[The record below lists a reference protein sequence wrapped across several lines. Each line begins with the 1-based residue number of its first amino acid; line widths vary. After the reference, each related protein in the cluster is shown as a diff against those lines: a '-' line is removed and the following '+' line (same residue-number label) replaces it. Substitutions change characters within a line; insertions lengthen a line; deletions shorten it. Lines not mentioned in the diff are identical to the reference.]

1 MKQIIVILLAL
12 TFTSPSLSAHK
23 HHAPHEGTLV
33 VLGEEFAH
41 MEFVLDPG
49 TGSLTAYILDGEAEN
64 SIRIGQE
71 SIEVVI
77 SNSVPPEEGTGDSGH
92 ALTLKAVSNVL
103 TGETAGDTSEFAA
116 RSDRLKGAR
125 KFTAVISVI
134 SVKGQ
139 TFKNIEFRYPEGN
152 E

>member
-1 MKQIIVILLAL
+1 MKRIIAMLLAL
-12 TFTSPSLSAHK
+12 TFAASSLSAHE

-33 VLGEEFAH
+33 VLGKEFAH
-41 MEFVLDPG
+41 VEFVLDPG
-49 TGSLTAYILDGEAEN
+49 AGSLTAYILDGEAEN

-77 SNSVPPEEGTGDSGH
+77 KDTVPPTDGAGVSGD
-92 ALTLKAVSNVL
+92 ALILKAVSDVL

-116 RSDRLKGAR
+116 RSERLKGVR

>member
-1 MKQIIVILLAL
+1 MKLIIAILLAL
-12 TFTSPSLSAHK
+12 TFAALSLSAHE
-23 HHAPHEGTLV
+23 HHAPHEGALV
-33 VLGEEFAH
+33 VLGDEFAH
-41 MEFVLDPG
+41 AEFVLDPG

-77 SNSVPPEEGTGDSGH
+77 EDTVPPAVGDGGSGQ
-92 ALTLKAVSNVL
+92 ALILKAVSNVL

-116 RSDRLKGAR
+116 QSERLKGVR

-139 TFKNIEFRYPEGN
+139 IFKNIEFRYPEGN

>member
-1 MKQIIVILLAL
+1 MKRIIAMLLAL
-12 TFTSPSLSAHK
+12 TFAASSLSAHE
-23 HHAPHEGTLV
+23 HHAPHEGALV

-41 MEFVLDPG
+41 VEFVLDPG
-49 TGSLTAYILDGEAEN
+49 AGSLTAYILDGEAEN

-77 SNSVPPEEGTGDSGH
+77 KDTVPPTDGAGVSGD
-92 ALTLKAVSNVL
+92 ALILKAVSDVL

-116 RSDRLKGAR
+116 RSERLKGVR